1 MQKWM
6 LNKRVRYRLV
16 NITIL
21 SIRFSWSEKRSSVR
35 TLGETLEETFDYDDL
50 LTYDIDPASGDSVTT
65 LWKPDQGWVRRVD
78 QNLYKNFETANLD
91 IKC

>member
-35 TLGETLEETFDYDDL
+35 TLGETLEERLELHTIKMRPGALSQARMIERYG
-50 LTYDIDPASGDSVTT
+50 IDFFGCKYSDRT
-65 LWKPDQGWVRRVD
+65 
-78 QNLYKNFETANLD
+78 
-91 IKC
+91 